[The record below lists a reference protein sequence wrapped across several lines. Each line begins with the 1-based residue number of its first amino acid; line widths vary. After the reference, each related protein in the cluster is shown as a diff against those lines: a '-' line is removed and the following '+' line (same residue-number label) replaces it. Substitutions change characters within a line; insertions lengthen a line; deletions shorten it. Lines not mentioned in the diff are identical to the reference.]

1 MFLLITQITHIVC
14 DECIYWIN
22 LEQPKHWINLEQ
34 PKHEVGTN
42 NNTATNKLLIE
53 LHATIHLHD

>member
-22 LEQPKHWINLEQ
+22 LEQPKH
-34 PKHEVGTN
+34 EVGTN
-42 NNTATNKLLIE
+42 KNTATDKLLIE
-53 LHATIHLHD
+53 LHATIHWHD